1 MQATVNPGEAKQIE
15 QDYAHTTLA
24 SSEMVVDTAQSTA
37 EAIQAFI
44 QMLRDR
50 IRDARQQEKQTEQAD
65 EQAETDFEL
74 PVEQPEPIEIKMG
87 REIVYREGYAN
98 KDPVNKLN
106 PNKLKLLQAAV
117 DTPQQSG
124 AEPTTDV
131 KGTINIK
138 AGDELVYRMS
148 KGAVETNQLQSEQIN
163 PSLETQADSAVIA
176 HEVQISQDVELGD
189 IDNQEI
195 SAAAPTLVEP
205 ALVEP
210 ALESTVG
217 GQQAI
222 ATEQAPQA
230 PQSVALQTT
239 PQPTQRVASI
249 LATLERQNH
258 QVTDRSTQKWMQQ
271 TTRVMQRSSQHVADR
286 VVAIAANIRSR
297 QIAASAVN
305 LLQKYGVSES
315 PGRGLYQS
323 EKYTLSFRGRMVTIA
338 DREGTDLMMFR
349 KTRWG
354 LSIVKNDM
362 VASQENDFMKARQ
375 QIQIMGLEGL
385 SSEPPMRVRQLG
397 NLSPAGD
404 AGLTRDLTALALART
419 ARKLLDVTGSRPNVQ
434 GKRVFQGGSQ
444 YRIEETPNSLKIQAA
459 ERGQILSIDNGKIAS
474 NLGPRDIAHFRFIDR
489 ELSRDLQMA
498 QPATVTPL
506 HKRQRERSTGIAI
519 GE

>member
-37 EAIQAFI
+37 EAIQTFI

-124 AEPTTDV
+124 TETTTDV

-148 KGAVETNQLQSEQIN
+148 KGAVETNRLQSEQVN
-163 PSLETQADSAVIA
+163 QSLETQTDSAEISP
-176 HEVQISQDVELGD
+176 EMPISQDVELGD
-189 IDNQEI
+189 SEKREI
-195 SAAAPTLVEP
+195 STNAPLVEP
-205 ALVEP
+205 T
-210 ALESTVG
+210 LESTVG
-217 GQQAI
+217 GKQAI
-222 ATEQAPQA
+222 STEKTAQE

-249 LATLERQNH
+249 LETLERQNH
-258 QVTDRSTQKWMQQ
+258 QVADRATQKWMQQ

-297 QIAASAVN
+297 QIAATAIN
-305 LLQKYGVSES
+305 LLQKYGVSDS

-362 VASQENDFMKARQ
+362 VASQESDFMKARQ
-375 QIQIMGLEGL
+375 QIQIMGLEGI

-459 ERGQILSIDNGKIAS
+459 ERGQILSIDNGKITS

-506 HKRQRERSTGIAI
+506 HNRQRERSTGIAI

>member
-24 SSEMVVDTAQSTA
+24 SSEMAVDTVQSTA

-44 QMLRDR
+44 QMLRDL
-50 IRDARQQEKQTEQAD
+50 IRKARQQEKQTEQAD
-65 EQAETDFEL
+65 EQAETDLEL

-124 AEPTTDV
+124 AEPTTEV

-148 KGAVETNQLQSEQIN
+148 KGAVETNRLQSEQAN
-163 PSLETQADSAVIA
+163 QSLETQAEST
-176 HEVQISQDVELGD
+176 DVELGD
-189 IDNQEI
+189 SDQHEI
-195 SAAAPTLVEP
+195 PTTAPTLVK
-205 ALVEP
+205 P

-222 ATEQAPQA
+222 ATEQTPQA
-230 PQSVALQTT
+230 PQPVALQTT

-249 LATLERQNH
+249 LDTLERQNH
-258 QVTDRSTQKWMQQ
+258 QVTDRATQKWMQQ

-286 VVAIAANIRSR
+286 VVAVAANIRSR
-297 QIAASAVN
+297 QIAATAIN
-305 LLQKYGVSES
+305 LLQKYGVSDS

-375 QIQIMGLEGL
+375 QIQIMGLEGI

-444 YRIEETPNSLKIQAA
+444 YRIEETPNSLKVQAA
-459 ERGQILSIDNGKIAS
+459 ERGQILSIDNGKITS

-506 HKRQRERSTGIAI
+506 HNRQRERSTGIAI